1 MNNLYRRIVTM
12 GMISFSAI
20 LAWVYCVLA
29 YREKTAY
36 VVCLS
41 LVLVISLYA
50 LANAIISLHLAK
62 QEDLKKYITDTVNQT
77 LSAVIPDPAVKQA
90 ELDHAIE
97 SERLAKATYVQLRKV
112 NQNLT
117 QLAEANSYNAV
128 KSIDNYTA
136 LTLSLKEAVTESITN
151 TAKIIIK
158 YNKTD
163 NQNVI
168 AALDELTLKLLDITQ
183 ALDDITTRIDSIN
196 IVAQPHVK
204 TILEDSVLDD
214 TLPDGID
221 VFSIT
226 TETPKDTT
234 PAISQAEEDA
244 AVNSFFDEFE
254 TKPETQSYNSKSQ
267 DDNQIATDDSSSS
280 SNQMLSQD
288 DIEALFK
295 AAMPVD
301 EESVVED
308 TATPVNDD
316 PNRQLSPDEIAALF
330 SANAPAKEP
339 VVEETAAVTE
349 DPVVEET
356 AAATPVND
364 DPNRQLSPDEIAA
377 LFSANAPAKE
387 PVVEETAVAT
397 PVNDDPNRQLSPD
410 EIAALFSANAPAKEP
425 VVEETAVA
433 TPVNDDPNR
442 QLSPDE
448 IAALF
453 SASKEERTAK
463 SDDDFHKDNMPEAMD
478 QSLIDALLGNL
489 DAEAAIAD
497 EASVDEDKI
506 IPFPIAEDPKD
517 DGPTPIAEEFD
528 PNKQL
533 SADEIAALFA
543 SINGGN

>member
-50 LANAIISLHLAK
+50 LANAILSLHLAK
-62 QEDLKKYITDTVNQT
+62 QDDLKKYISDTVNQT
-77 LSAVIPDPAVKQA
+77 LANLIPDPAAKQA
-90 ELDHAIE
+90 ELDRAIE

-117 QLAEANSYNAV
+117 QLAEANSYNSV

-163 NQNVI
+163 NQNI
-168 AALDELTLKLLDITQ
+168 IEALNELTAKMQDITQ
-183 ALDDITTRIDSIN
+183 ALDDISTRIDSIN
-196 IVAQPHVK
+196 IVAQPHTK

-214 TLPDGID
+214 SLPDGID
-221 VFSIT
+221 VFSMT
-226 TETPKDTT
+226 SPVPKDTAPDIT
-234 PAISQAEEDA
+234 EEEEDA

-254 TKPETQSYNSKSQ
+254 KGKAEVT
-267 DDNQIATDDSSSS
+267 ATVEADTNESPADS
-280 SNQMLSQD
+280 NKMLSQD

-295 AAMPVD
+295 AAMPAD
-301 EESVVED
+301 EPVVEE
-308 TATPVNDD
+308 TVSETPVNDD
-316 PNRQLSPDEIAALF
+316 PNRQLTPEEIAALF
-330 SANAPAKEP
+330 SASTPASEPEP
-339 VVEETAAVTE
+339 VTE
-349 DPVVEET
+349 PEPE
-356 AAATPVND
+356 PVND
-364 DPNRQLSPDEIAA
+364 DPNRQL
-377 LFSANAPAKE
+377 
-387 PVVEETAVAT
+387 T
-397 PVNDDPNRQLSPD
+397 P
-410 EIAALFSANAPAKEP
+410 E
-425 VVEETAVA
+425 
-433 TPVNDDPNR
+433 
-442 QLSPDE
+442 E

-453 SASKEERTAK
+453 SASTPASE
-463 SDDDFHKDNMPEAMD
+463 PEPV
-478 QSLIDALLGNL
+478 
-489 DAEAAIAD
+489 AEP
-497 EASVDEDKI
+497 ESVKTTSEEDKI
-506 IPFPIAEDPKD
+506 IPFPASEDS
-517 DGPTPIAEEFD
+517 D